1 MRRSRPEGHGGLSVP
16 LQVPYHHHP
25 HGIPR
30 LYLPAER
37 SAWPNGLLQKKTT
50 TTLYIT
56 AF

>member
-37 SAWPNGLLQKKTT
+37 YPWPNG
-50 TTLYIT
+50 
-56 AF
+56 